1 MRYHIRVQLR
11 AWPVRIPFRAASVP
25 GSSLLLKGRGRHS
38 RFTDGA
44 AEAGVTAQGHTA
56 SRWRSW
62 DLSPSLCLGL
72 PQHRRPLWET
82 EAGGG
87 S

>member
-1 MRYHIRVQLR
+1 MPHPCSAQGL
-11 AWPVRIPFRAASVP
+11 AGKDSVPSRLCP
-25 GSSLLLKGRGRHS
+25 GSSLLLKGQGRHS
-38 RFTDGA
+38 HFTDGA
-44 AEAGVTAQGHTA
+44 AEAGVNAQGHTA